1 MKKTKERRKLN
12 RWQVAVLVQLTIPKL
27 GDEQIDLEM
36 WARDVSEDGLKL
48 ELTPG
53 LAISRF
59 HENSE
64 KTKSPLRFED
74 IEFHKGLKVKLHD
87 LFYDDEGSPFIE
99 GEVSWVKKTPSRSW
113 MIGLRFSDKKKQAEV
128 FLGAF
133 KDFLKIVKNPS
144 MAIERA
150 SRR

>member
-1 MKKTKERRKLN
+1 MKKAKERRKLN
-12 RWQVAVLVQLTIPKL
+12 RWQVAVLVQLTIPKF

-36 WARDVSEDGLKL
+36 WARDVNENGLKL

-59 HENSE
+59 HESTD
-64 KTKSPLRFED
+64 KAKSPVRFED

-87 LFYDDEGSPFIE
+87 LFYDDDGSPFID
-99 GEVSWVKKTPSRSW
+99 GEVSWVKKTPAKSW
-113 MIGLRFSDKKKQAEV
+113 TVGIRFADKSKQSEA